1 MPNPR
6 KPNSTLAV
14 SAGISLGAT
23 LKKEITRSAIRR
35 GLRLSSFASQIF
47 TQIVEED
54 KLTDEAARIAKD
66 GIRSHAHAHP
76 PFRALAGWPAE
87 PEIISKVPKLR
98 TSPAV

>member
-1 MPNPR
+1 M
-6 KPNSTLAV
+6 

-66 GIRSHAHAHP
+66 GIRSHAHP